1 MSSYDDFQKVE
12 LLRLIEKYNNN
23 NKTVSDGQNVIDFYK
38 NVKDFYKVKDDEDEI
53 LPTVIGETVMSK
65 IDQINKEVS
74 NKRRKILTK
83 RSSVGGSKKRKSR
96 KRKSKRHK
104 SRRHKRRKSKRIKS
118 RRHKRH

>member
-1 MSSYDDFQKVE
+1 M
-12 LLRLIEKYNNN
+12 
-23 NKTVSDGQNVIDFYK
+23 
-38 NVKDFYKVKDDEDEI
+38 
-53 LPTVIGETVMSK
+53 PTVIGETVMSK

-74 NKRRKILTK
+74 NKRKKILTK
-83 RSSVGGSKKRKSR
+83 LSSVGGSKKRKSR